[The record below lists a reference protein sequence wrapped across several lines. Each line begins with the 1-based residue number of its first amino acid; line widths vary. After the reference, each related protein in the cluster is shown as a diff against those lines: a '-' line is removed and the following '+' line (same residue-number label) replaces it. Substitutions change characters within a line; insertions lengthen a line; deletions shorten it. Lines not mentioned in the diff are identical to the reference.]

1 MEVTFFY
8 GDEQA
13 LAKGTGVELLG
24 DGQVLATETIGDG
37 GVVSFDAETSGV
49 TKLAVRLLSAQTTSN
64 GNKKQ

>member
-8 GDEQA
+8 GDEQP
-13 LAKGTGVELLG
+13 LEKGTGVELLG

-49 TKLAVRLLSAQTTSN
+49 TKLAVRLAGPPTTSAEAKN
-64 GNKKQ
+64 Q